1 MGIDACPMEGIDVKI
16 LDKEFGLTEK
26 GLTAVTAVSLGYR
39 TESDFNDPAKTP
51 KSRLAFEE
59 ISTLI

>member
-1 MGIDACPMEGIDVKI
+1 MEGIDVKI